1 MTAMQHLSLILGGLA
16 VVMGVLTLLWGATA
30 LVGRIFAARPPADTA
45 LPAPAP
51 APAAVSTPA
60 VPPHHV
66 AAIAAVVAAMTGG
79 RCRVVRVAAATP
91 AALAW
96 VQQGRAEL
104 FASHRLRAGWPAPS
118 PTSGKG
124 PEAQS

>member
-1 MTAMQHLSLILGGLA
+1 MQHLSLIFGGLA

-30 LVGRIFAARPPADTA
+30 LVGRLFAARPPADTA
-45 LPAPAP
+45 LPVPAP
-51 APAAVSTPA
+51 IPATVSTAA

-66 AAIAAVVAAMTGG
+66 AAIAAAVAVVTGG
-79 RCRVVRVAAATP
+79 RGRVVRVAAATP

-104 FASHRLRAGWPAPS
+104 FASHRLHAGWPASS

-124 PEAQS
+124 PEAKS